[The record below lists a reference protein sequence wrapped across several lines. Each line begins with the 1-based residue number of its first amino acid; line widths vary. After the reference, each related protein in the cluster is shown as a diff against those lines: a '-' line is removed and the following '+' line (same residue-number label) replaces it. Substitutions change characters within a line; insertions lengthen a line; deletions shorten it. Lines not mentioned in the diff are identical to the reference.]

1 MAFAVQKFSSENH
14 NFSNVESSASVG
26 DASGLELAPSILPQE
41 SLPKA
46 NLVLIHEKHE
56 AANDSNFVDSLD
68 KFVNSGTRPV
78 FISGIGAALHF
89 LDSFIEGS
97 KLPDS
102 IKKLSLNASIWY
114 SKLVTVLPNA
124 IKGVRL
130 IAENDFFDGASRIY
144 SLVGKL
150 FQSKPANFSISSGFF
165 PGVQMVKFVIGK
177 EKYESQNFK
186 SFGENISFFL
196 QGLKESISSSWGKI
210 KRGEDVLENFLK
222 AVVPTGLISSSLLGS
237 ATIGDEVSTPKARF
251 IGFIRNFSGAG
262 GDLLLL
268 MKAYK
273 DAVLEHGK
281 EKALSEVFKS
291 TDFKVGF
298 PYILASLGELVNRYL
313 PEPFQSRFAQLLCG
327 ANETISAYWGMTSGK
342 KKETSS

>member
-1 MAFAVQKFSSENH
+1 MASAVKKFSLENH
-14 NFSNVESSASVG
+14 NFSNVEPSATLSARGAEDSTQSQVV
-26 DASGLELAPSILPQE
+26 LPQE
-41 SLPKA
+41 AVSGAHLA
-46 NLVLIHEKHE
+46 LIHEKKE
-56 AANDSNFVDSLD
+56 AVNDSSALNKLD
-68 KFVNSGTRPV
+68 KFVNTGIRPV
-78 FISGIGAALHF
+78 LISGIGAALHF

-97 KLPDS
+97 NLPPA
-102 IKKLSLNASIWY
+102 IKKISLNSSIWY
-114 SKLVTVLPNA
+114 SKLLTVLPNA
-124 IKGVRL
+124 IKGVGL
-130 IAENDFFDGASRIY
+130 LAQNDFFDGVSRIY

-196 QGLKESISSSWGKI
+196 NGLKESISSSFGKI
-210 KRGEDVLENFLK
+210 KQGEDVFENFLK
-222 AVVPTGLISSSLLGS
+222 AVVPLGLISSSLVGS

-251 IGFIRNFSGAG
+251 IGFVRNFSGAG

-281 EKALSEVFKS
+281 EKALDEVFKS
-291 TDFKVGF
+291 TDFNVGF
-298 PYILASLGELVNRYL
+298 PYILASLGELINRYL
-313 PEPFQSRFAQLLCG
+313 PEPLQSRFAQLLCG

-342 KKETSS
+342 KK